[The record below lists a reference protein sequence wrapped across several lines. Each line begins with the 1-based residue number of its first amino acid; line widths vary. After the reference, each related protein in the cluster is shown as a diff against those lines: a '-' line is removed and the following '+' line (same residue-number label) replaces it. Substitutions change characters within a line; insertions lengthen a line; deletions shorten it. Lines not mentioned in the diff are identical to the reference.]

1 MYENFIINFDLI
13 FISLATEINNC
24 LIDIYYEDKKFRI
37 RYPQEHLLS
46 VPLSSP
52 LKKEKNCLNFYLLVQ
67 KGKKFRKLAK
77 GEINIYKKYLF
88 INKDLSFEKFIYLF
102 TYRNQLNL
110 NLLENSKQETF
121 PGQIFIRCQFL
132 DPEQQG
138 EKYDNNNILSNIE
151 EKTKSLKNA
160 INSIQP
166 KEKEKYLSSIKSKKS
181 NNGESNGLE
190 LETLTCKLD
199 EEDEIKLISNNIQN
213 PRKEID
219 EDLSDISISIDS
231 MDEDENDINSKNIE
245 QVNLKVDDMISK
257 LRKYFDENSES
268 VLPQEP
274 EKLRHL
280 LETLT
285 TQVKNISETYSQNL
299 QSMASINKR
308 LKFQAKDYY
317 DKYKEL
323 KANYEKEK
331 KEFLMKNKVLEC
343 EDKLNKEENNKISKE
358 IDEVKN
364 EIDIF
369 NNKLG
374 LSPNQ
379 KDEETE
385 IMLDILRSLKEKNVD
400 IYEGLNKNQID
411 FLNEM
416 MKESDFGNNI
426 DIKNNLNNNYNGNE
440 IQKDNNES
448 NDDSL
453 EGEKYA
459 KAIEDIANKIYSQ
472 NLIPDI
478 KIEQIENNIYAFN
491 DKEVTLKFDEND
503 QLKLLDGTDLE
514 KWIINS
520 FKIPLQVKS
529 PPAIGKPKKQVQNNK
544 SGGAGKKGRYN

>member
-1 MYENFIINFDLI
+1 M
-13 FISLATEINNC
+13 
-24 LIDIYYEDKKFRI
+24 
-37 RYPQEHLLS
+37 
-46 VPLSSP
+46 
-52 LKKEKNCLNFYLLVQ
+52 LVQ

-77 GEINIYKKYLF
+77 GEINIYKKYFFL
-88 INKDLSFEKFIYLF
+88 NKDLSFEKYIYLF
-102 TYRNQLNL
+102 TYRNQMNI
-110 NLLENSKQETF
+110 NLLQNSKQETF
-121 PGQIFIRCQFL
+121 PGQIFVRGQFL
-132 DPEQQG
+132 DPEQPG
-138 EKYDNNNILSNIE
+138 EKSDPTNLLNNLE
-151 EKTKSLKNA
+151 EKTKILKSS

-166 KEKEKYLSSIKSKKS
+166 KEKEKYLSSNKQKKP
-181 NNGESNGLE
+181 NNGENNGLE
-190 LETLTCKLD
+190 LETLSCKLD
-199 EEDEIKLISNNIQN
+199 EEDEIKLITNNIQN
-213 PRKEID
+213 PRKEIE

-245 QVNLKVDDMISK
+245 QVNLKVDDMISR

-274 EKLRHL
+274 EKLRQL

-285 TQVKNISETYSQNL
+285 TQVKTISETYSQNL

-323 KANYEKEK
+323 KNNYEKEK

-364 EIDIF
+364 EIDQF

-416 MKESDFGNNI
+416 MKESDNANNMDMNNNI
-426 DIKNNLNNNYNGNE
+426 NNNGNE
-440 IQKDNNES
+440 MPKDNES
-448 NDDSL
+448 NDDSV

-520 FKIPLQVKS
+520 FKIPTQVKS
-529 PPAIGKPKKQVQNNK
+529 PPSVGKPKKPAQNNK
-544 SGGAGKKGRYN
+544 SGGPGKKGRY

>member
-1 MYENFIINFDLI
+1 
-13 FISLATEINNC
+13 
-24 LIDIYYEDKKFRI
+24 
-37 RYPQEHLLS
+37 
-46 VPLSSP
+46 
-52 LKKEKNCLNFYLLVQ
+52 
-67 KGKKFRKLAK
+67 
-77 GEINIYKKYLF
+77 
-88 INKDLSFEKFIYLF
+88 
-102 TYRNQLNL
+102 
-110 NLLENSKQETF
+110 
-121 PGQIFIRCQFL
+121 
-132 DPEQQG
+132 
-138 EKYDNNNILSNIE
+138 
-151 EKTKSLKNA
+151 
-160 INSIQP
+160 
-166 KEKEKYLSSIKSKKS
+166 
-181 NNGESNGLE
+181 
-190 LETLTCKLD
+190 
-199 EEDEIKLISNNIQN
+199 
-213 PRKEID
+213 
-219 EDLSDISISIDS
+219 
-231 MDEDENDINSKNIE
+231 
-245 QVNLKVDDMISK
+245 VDDMISK

-285 TQVKNISETYSQNL
+285 TQVKTISETYSQNL

-323 KANYEKEK
+323 KNNYEKEK

-358 IDEVKN
+358 IEEVKN

-400 IYEGLNKNQID
+400 IYEGLNKNQIE

-416 MKESDFGNNI
+416 MKESDGMDDMNMNNNI
-426 DIKNNLNNNYNGNE
+426 NNNYNGNYMP
-440 IQKDNNES
+440 KDNES
-448 NDDSL
+448 NDDSV

-520 FKIPLQVKS
+520 FKIPTQVKS
-529 PPAIGKPKKQVQNNK
+529 PATVGKPKKPAQNNNK
-544 SGGAGKKGRYN
+544 AAPGKKGRY

>member
-1 MYENFIINFDLI
+1 MSKLFYF
-13 FISLATEINNC
+13 LATEINNC
-24 LIDIYYEDKKFRI
+24 LIDIFYEDKKFRI
-37 RYPQEHLLS
+37 RYPQER
-46 VPLSSP
+46 PLSITLSAP
-52 LKKEKNCLNFYLLVQ
+52 LKKEKNILSFYLLVQ

-77 GEINIYKKYLF
+77 GEINIYKKYFFL
-88 INKDLSFEKFIYLF
+88 NKDLSFEKYIYLF
-102 TYRNQLNL
+102 TYRNQMNI
-110 NLLENSKQETF
+110 NLLQNSKQETF
-121 PGQIFIRCQFL
+121 PGQIFVRGQFL
-132 DPEQQG
+132 DPEQPG
-138 EKYDNNNILSNIE
+138 EKSDPTNLLNNLE
-151 EKTKSLKNA
+151 EKTKILKSS

-166 KEKEKYLSSIKSKKS
+166 KEKEKYLSSNKQKKP
-181 NNGESNGLE
+181 NNGENNGLE
-190 LETLTCKLD
+190 LETLSCKLD
-199 EEDEIKLISNNIQN
+199 EEDEIKLITNNIQN
-213 PRKEID
+213 PRKEIE

-245 QVNLKVDDMISK
+245 QVNLKVDDMISR

-274 EKLRHL
+274 EKLRQL

-285 TQVKNISETYSQNL
+285 TQVKTISETYSQNL

-323 KANYEKEK
+323 KNNYEKEK

-364 EIDIF
+364 EIDQF

-416 MKESDFGNNI
+416 MKESDNANNMDMNNNI
-426 DIKNNLNNNYNGNE
+426 NNNGNE
-440 IQKDNNES
+440 MPKDNES
-448 NDDSL
+448 NDDSV

-478 KIEQIENNIYAFN
+478 KIEQIEKNIYAFN

-520 FKIPLQVKS
+520 FKIPTQVKS
-529 PPAIGKPKKQVQNNK
+529 PPSVGKPKKPAQNNK
-544 SGGAGKKGRYN
+544 SGGPGKKGRY

>member
-1 MYENFIINFDLI
+1 MN
-13 FISLATEINNC
+13 
-24 LIDIYYEDKKFRI
+24 
-37 RYPQEHLLS
+37 
-46 VPLSSP
+46 SP
-52 LKKEKNCLNFYLLVQ
+52 LKKDKNVLSFYLLVQ

-77 GEINIYKKYLF
+77 GEINIYKRYLF
-88 INKDLSFEKFIYLF
+88 TNKDLSFEKWIYLF
-102 TYRNQLNL
+102 TYRNQLNI
-110 NLLENSKQETF
+110 NLLQNTTQQNF
-121 PGQIFIRCQFL
+121 PGQILLKGQFL
-132 DPEQQG
+132 DQEQPG
-138 EKYDNNNILSNIE
+138 ERGNNNNEGILLNLD
-151 EKTKSLKNA
+151 EKTKILKNA
-160 INSIQP
+160 INAVPP
-166 KEKEKYLSSIKSKKS
+166 KEKEKILMVNNKSTLLKQKNSSDT
-181 NNGESNGLE
+181 NGLE
-190 LETLTCKLD
+190 LETLNCNFD
-199 EEDEIKLISNNIQN
+199 EEDESKLITNNASN

-231 MDEDENDINSKNIE
+231 MDDETNDINSKNIE
-245 QVNLKVDDMISK
+245 QVNLKVDDMISR

-285 TQVKNISETYSQNL
+285 TQVKTISETYSQNL

-323 KANYEKEK
+323 KNNYEKEK

-343 EDKLNKEENNKISKE
+343 EDKLNKEENDKISKE
-358 IDEVKN
+358 IDNVKN

-374 LSPNQ
+374 LIPNH

-385 IMLDILRSLKEKNVD
+385 IMLDILRSLKDKNVD
-400 IYEGLNKNQID
+400 IFEGLNKSQID

-416 MKESDFGNNI
+416 MKESDNDNVNNNNLNSN
-426 DIKNNLNNNYNGNE
+426 NNLNNNEY
-440 IQKDNNES
+440 QKDNES
-448 NDDSL
+448 EDST

-472 NLIPDI
+472 NLISEI
-478 KIEQIENNIYAFN
+478 KIEQIESNIYAFN

-503 QLKLLDGTDLE
+503 QLKLMDGTDLE

-520 FKIPLQVKS
+520 FKIPTQVKS
-529 PPAIGKPKKQVQNNK
+529 PVVINKPKKTTQSNK
-544 SGGAGKKGRYN
+544 QGSVGNKKTKY

>member
-1 MYENFIINFDLI
+1 M
-13 FISLATEINNC
+13 
-24 LIDIYYEDKKFRI
+24 
-37 RYPQEHLLS
+37 
-46 VPLSSP
+46 
-52 LKKEKNCLNFYLLVQ
+52 
-67 KGKKFRKLAK
+67 
-77 GEINIYKKYLF
+77 NI
-88 INKDLSFEKFIYLF
+88 
-102 TYRNQLNL
+102 
-110 NLLENSKQETF
+110 NLLQNSKQETF
-121 PGQIFIRCQFL
+121 PGQIFVRGQFL
-132 DPEQQG
+132 DPEQPG
-138 EKYDNNNILSNIE
+138 EKSDPNNLLNNLE
-151 EKTKSLKNA
+151 EKTKILKSS

-166 KEKEKYLSSIKSKKS
+166 KEKEKYLSSNKQKKP
-181 NNGESNGLE
+181 NNGENNGLE
-190 LETLTCKLD
+190 LETLSCKLD
-199 EEDEIKLISNNIQN
+199 EEDEIKLITNNIQN
-213 PRKEID
+213 PRKEIE

-245 QVNLKVDDMISK
+245 QVNLKVDDMISR

-274 EKLRHL
+274 EKLRQL

-285 TQVKNISETYSQNL
+285 TQVKTISETYSQNL

-323 KANYEKEK
+323 KNNYEKEK

-364 EIDIF
+364 EIDQF

-416 MKESDFGNNI
+416 MKESDNANNMDMNNNI
-426 DIKNNLNNNYNGNE
+426 NNNGNE
-440 IQKDNNES
+440 MPKDNES
-448 NDDSL
+448 NDDSV

-520 FKIPLQVKS
+520 FKIPTQVKS
-529 PPAIGKPKKQVQNNK
+529 PPSVGKPKKPAQNNK
-544 SGGAGKKGRYN
+544 SGGPGKKGRY

>member
-1 MYENFIINFDLI
+1 M
-13 FISLATEINNC
+13 
-24 LIDIYYEDKKFRI
+24 
-37 RYPQEHLLS
+37 
-46 VPLSSP
+46 
-52 LKKEKNCLNFYLLVQ
+52 
-67 KGKKFRKLAK
+67 
-77 GEINIYKKYLF
+77 NI
-88 INKDLSFEKFIYLF
+88 
-102 TYRNQLNL
+102 
-110 NLLENSKQETF
+110 NLLKNSKQETF
-121 PGQIFIRCQFL
+121 PGKIYINGQFL
-132 DPEQQG
+132 DPEQPG
-138 EKYDNNNILSNIE
+138 EKSDTSNLLNNIE
-151 EKTKSLKNA
+151 EKTKLLKST

-166 KEKEKYLSSIKSKKS
+166 KEKEKILSTIKKKKS
-181 NNGESNGLE
+181 GGENNFLE
-190 LETLTCKLD
+190 LESLDCKLD
-199 EEDEIKLISNNIQN
+199 EEDEMKLIANNTQN

-245 QVNLKVDDMISK
+245 QVNLKVDDMISR

-274 EKLRHL
+274 EKLRQL

-285 TQVKNISETYSQNL
+285 TQVKTISETYSQNL

-323 KANYEKEK
+323 KTNYEKEK

-364 EIDIF
+364 EIDLF

-416 MKESDFGNNI
+416 MKESDNQNMDINNM
-426 DIKNNLNNNYNGNE
+426 NNNNNDMP
-440 IQKDNNES
+440 KDNES
-448 NDDSL
+448 NDDSV

-503 QLKLLDGTDLE
+503 QLRLLDGTDLE

-520 FKIPLQVKS
+520 FKIPTQVKS
-529 PPAIGKPKKQVQNNK
+529 PPSIGKPKKPSQNNK
-544 SGGAGKKGRYN
+544 SGGAGKKGRY

>member
-1 MYENFIINFDLI
+1 M
-13 FISLATEINNC
+13 
-24 LIDIYYEDKKFRI
+24 
-37 RYPQEHLLS
+37 
-46 VPLSSP
+46 
-52 LKKEKNCLNFYLLVQ
+52 
-67 KGKKFRKLAK
+67 
-77 GEINIYKKYLF
+77 NI
-88 INKDLSFEKFIYLF
+88 
-102 TYRNQLNL
+102 
-110 NLLENSKQETF
+110 NLLQNSKQETF
-121 PGQIFIRCQFL
+121 PGQIFIRGQFL
-132 DPEQQG
+132 DPEQPG
-138 EKYDNNNILSNIE
+138 EKSDPSTLLNNLE
-151 EKTKSLKNA
+151 EKTKILKSS
-160 INSIQP
+160 INSIQQ
-166 KEKEKYLSSIKSKKS
+166 KEKEKYLSSNKQKKP
-181 NNGESNGLE
+181 NNGENNGLE
-190 LETLTCKLD
+190 LETLNCKLD
-199 EEDEIKLISNNIQN
+199 EEDEIKLITNNIQN
-213 PRKEID
+213 PRKEIE

-245 QVNLKVDDMISK
+245 QVNLKVDDMISR

-274 EKLRHL
+274 EKLRQL

-285 TQVKNISETYSQNL
+285 TQVKAISETYSQNL

-323 KANYEKEK
+323 KNNYEKEK

-358 IDEVKN
+358 IEEVKN

-416 MKESDFGNNI
+416 MKESDNVNNM
-426 DIKNNLNNNYNGNE
+426 DINNNLNNNANE
-440 IQKDNNES
+440 MPKDNES
-448 NDDSL
+448 NDDSV

-520 FKIPLQVKS
+520 FKIPTQVKS
-529 PPAIGKPKKQVQNNK
+529 PPSVGKPKKPAQNNK
-544 SGGAGKKGRYN
+544 SGGPGKKGRY